1 MSCGRPDCRKKFV
14 TLAGRSKH
22 INHNESCR
30 KWWLLRIVSRKVERP
45 PYETSSEIASDEE
58 CFRLDESE
66 NLMMENGNPFSITD
80 LHDDSSLLRENHCTL
95 ERGTSPAVI
104 SGIDIITEE
113 YNGAAKVIGKDKN
126 LFDQLWDND
135 KCYEWRNA
143 GCPYYPFS
151 GPVEWE
157 LVQWLQSLDIP
168 MNKLDKFF
176 TLNYVSSSEFRSG
189 LGILMLYRSRIA
201 LSRSLQRKT

>member
-1 MSCGRPDCRKKFV
+1 MSSYARLS
-14 TLAGRSKH
+14 TL
-22 INHNESCR
+22 
-30 KWWLLRIVSRKVERP
+30 
-45 PYETSSEIASDEE
+45 YD
-58 CFRLDESE
+58 
-66 NLMMENGNPFSITD
+66 SITD

-135 KCYEWRNA
+135 EYYERRNA

-168 MNKLDKFF
+168 ISIGRPNAKVFPEP
-176 TLNYVSSSEFRSG
+176 V
-189 LGILMLYRSRIA
+189 
-201 LSRSLQRKT
+201 